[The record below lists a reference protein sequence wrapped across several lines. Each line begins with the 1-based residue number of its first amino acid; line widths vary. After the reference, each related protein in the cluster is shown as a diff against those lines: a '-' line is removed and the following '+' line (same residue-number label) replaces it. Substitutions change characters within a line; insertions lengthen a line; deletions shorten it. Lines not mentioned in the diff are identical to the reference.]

1 VLEAE
6 LGREAFMIHLD
17 DLDTR
22 SPSIIRASFEV
33 ASDLYS
39 SGSAVMKG
47 ILSVGSWVFDW
58 RPTVCPSSNIFKT
71 ITTTSRSSSRVSRMT
86 AGALGHARAPR
97 PFGPGSANRVTA

>member
-1 VLEAE
+1 MLEAE

-17 DLDTR
+17 DLDTG

-47 ILSVGSWVFDW
+47 ILSVGSWVF
-58 RPTVCPSSNIFKT
+58 N
-71 ITTTSRSSSRVSRMT
+71 
-86 AGALGHARAPR
+86 
-97 PFGPGSANRVTA
+97 